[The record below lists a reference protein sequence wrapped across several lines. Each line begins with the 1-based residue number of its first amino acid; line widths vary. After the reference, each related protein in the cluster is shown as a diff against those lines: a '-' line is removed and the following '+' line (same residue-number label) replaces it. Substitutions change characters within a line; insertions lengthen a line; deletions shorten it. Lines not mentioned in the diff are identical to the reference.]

1 MKKILLASVALTA
14 FAGAAA
20 AEVSF
25 KGDAV
30 LGYNDDAGGDYDGF
44 YWDATL
50 NVGYEQALDNGLTA
64 GVKFNVDIQEDGTAQ
79 DSTAGNTNLN
89 ADDWQL
95 YIKSDVASLTF
106 GDTTTAAGNMWAA
119 AGDMESDGFTTDPTD
134 YTAASDVDGVLRA
147 DVTFGNVTAAI
158 SSVIS
163 SDSGTAE
170 AEQTSVGIKADLG
183 AVTIVAAYEEATTV
197 LVEAG
202 DANDDEIFG
211 LSAAFSAAGADFV
224 VAYAEDENSDSTGLK
239 VTYPM
244 GDVKVAAYYVSES
257 VGDDNYG
264 VNVAYAAGAVAV
276 ALDYQDDQGVTKVGL
291 DGSYDMGNG
300 LTLLAGMY
308 DQSGDTTAAN
318 NGTDTYAAVSY
329 TLGGGAS
336 LLVSFADAE
345 TAGAIADDEVGG
357 PDYQN
362 GTTVAVSF
370 AF

>member
-25 KGDAV
+25 GGDAV
-30 LGYNDDAGGDYDGF
+30 LGYNDTAGGDYDGF

-50 NVGYEQALDNGLTA
+50 NVSYEQALDNGLTA

-79 DSTAGNTNLN
+79 GSTGGNTNLN
-89 ADDWQL
+89 ADDWKVF
-95 YIKSDVASLTF
+95 IKSDTASLTY
-106 GDTTTAAGNMWAA
+106 GDTTTAAGDMWAA
-119 AGDMESDGFTTDPTD
+119 AGDMESDGFTTDWTD
-134 YTAASDVDGVLRA
+134 FTGTDAVGVLRA
-147 DVTFGNVTAAI
+147 DVTFGSVSIAA
-158 SSVIS
+158 SSVLS
-163 SDSGTAE
+163 NDAGTTE
-170 AEQTSVGIKADLG
+170 MEQTSVAIKADLG
-183 AVTIVAAYEEATTV
+183 AVTVVAAYEDASTV

-224 VAYAEDENSDSTGLK
+224 VAYAEDENSDSTGIK
-239 VTYPM
+239 ATYPM
-244 GDVKVAAYYVSES
+244 GDIKVTGYYVSES
-257 VGDDNYG
+257 VGDDNFG
-264 VNVAYAAGAVAV
+264 LNVAYAAGAIAV
-276 ALDYQDDQGVTKVGL
+276 ALDYQDDQGVTKVAL

-300 LTLLAGMY
+300 LKLLAGVY
-308 DQSGDTTAAN
+308 DEDGNATATDD
-318 NGTDTYAAVSY
+318 GTDTYVAAEY
-329 TLGGGAS
+329 ALGGGAS
-336 LLVSFADAE
+336 LLVSYADANS
-345 TAGAIADDEVGG
+345 AGAIADDEVGG